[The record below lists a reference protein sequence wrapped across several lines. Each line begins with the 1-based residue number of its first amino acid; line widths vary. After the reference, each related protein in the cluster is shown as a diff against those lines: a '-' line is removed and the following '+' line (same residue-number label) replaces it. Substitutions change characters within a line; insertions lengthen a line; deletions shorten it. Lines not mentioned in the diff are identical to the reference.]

1 MKNCKEVLDFL
12 KDTSIPLGN
21 RVDAIHCLYMDQE
34 IAVTSK
40 YNSWYW
46 RHKGN
51 PEGLLAFYFDDDNKF
66 RVLCTY
72 NIIALAF
79 TEYEVRDIARS
90 LNNLRDNE
98 GKELNK
104 DQVEL
109 VNRFLGQK
117 IFILR
122 DDDRYYPIIIDEDVY
137 TFNENDKENELI
149 LNLTELKGD
158 WEL

>member
-12 KDTSIPLGN
+12 KDTSIPFRN
-21 RVDAIHCLYMDQE
+21 RIDAIAALYLGKE
-34 IAVTSK
+34 VAVSSI

-46 RHKGN
+46 RHNGA

-72 NIIALAF
+72 IGTALVLN
-79 TEYEVRDIARS
+79 EYELREIART
-90 LNNLRDNE
+90 LNYLKDNND
-98 GKELNK
+98 KEVNE

-109 VNRFLGQK
+109 VNKFFGQK
-117 IFILR
+117 IFMHR
-122 DDDRYYPIIIDEDVY
+122 GDGRYYPIILNEDLFTY
-137 TFNENDKENELI
+137 NEKENENQLV
-149 LNLTELKGD
+149 LNIANLNGD

>member
-12 KDTSIPLGN
+12 KDTSIPLCN
-21 RVDAIHCLYMDQE
+21 RINAIGALYMTRE
-34 IAVTSK
+34 VAVTSI

-46 RHKGN
+46 RRNGN

-72 NIIALAF
+72 SGLALVLN
-79 TEYEVRDIARS
+79 EYEIREIART

-98 GKELNK
+98 GKEVNK

-109 VNRFLGQK
+109 VNKFFGQK
-117 IFILR
+117 IFIHR
-122 DDDRYYPIIIDEDVY
+122 DDGRYYPIIIDENIY
-137 TFNENDKENELI
+137 TYNKLENENQLV
-149 LNLTELKGD
+149 LNLTNLNGD